1 MMENVNPST
10 ENPSASVFPAKPTPK
25 RRSLAERRR
34 MVEATLAAGATV
46 PKVAAR
52 YGVHP
57 THLYWLRK
65 QYREGRLETNAPGT
79 AKLLPVQVVKGGRVG
94 TGSPAA
100 ALAKAAGCIELELAR
115 GQMRVSGTVDAQ
127 ALRLVLE
134 CLR

>member
-1 MMENVNPST
+1 MMENVSPPTEQSCALVSPS
-10 ENPSASVFPAKPTPK
+10 KPTPK

-34 MVEATLAAGATV
+34 MVEASLAAGATV

-52 YGVHP
+52 YGIHP

-65 QYREGRLETNAPGT
+65 QYREGRLETSVPGT
-79 AKLLPVQVVKGGRVG
+79 AKLLAVQVVKGGRAG
-94 TGSPAA
+94 TGSPATA
-100 ALAKAAGCIELELAR
+100 PAKAAGCIELELAR